1 MSAEITTAART
12 YARAEASAQ
21 GLDESRGSALAASL
35 GLPILAAILYL
46 NLSDVVARRTPIPS
60 LLQPLILLLAIA
72 VIVHRDRFQPRAIAA
87 SALALLALVYCV
99 VLVAGTSW
107 SENPAAADAKV
118 LEGVRGLIILLI
130 AGSLGST
137 WTAVRRAVAVIAL
150 GAALL
155 AALTLFQGVTGRFDL
170 DFFGLARSER
180 GHIFARVSDIR
191 ASGPIG
197 DPNFY
202 GQILVMAF
210 PLAAFFGW
218 NAARRRDRVVFLT
231 AAALI
236 AAGTALTYSR
246 GSLLALAIAGAMTVV
261 VLRVRLMHVFALLL
275 LAAVLAPSNLTQ
287 RFLSLGGTEGV
298 VQGIERDSSVD
309 RRKLDAAVALRMFD
323 EHPLVGVG
331 TGAFSHHYVRY
342 ANEVGSSARQYGLL
356 NANQAAHSLYLEL
369 AAETGLAGLIAFGTM
384 MAAAFAMLLDARRK
398 LVARGLPGYAA
409 ITAALFIALTG
420 YLVSSIFLH
429 GAFQRYLWL
438 LLGLSAAV
446 TRLASRESAASGPP
460 ESA

>member
-1 MSAEITTAART
+1 MSAEITTAARSF
-12 YARAEASAQ
+12 ARAESSARH
-21 GLDESRGSALAASL
+21 LDERAGSALAASI

-72 VIVHRDRFQPRAIAA
+72 VIVYRDRFQPRAIAA
-87 SALALLALVYCV
+87 SALSLLAIVYCV
-99 VLVAGTSW
+99 VLIAGTSW
-107 SENPAAADAKV
+107 SENPAVADAKV

-130 AGSLGST
+130 AGSLGAR

-150 GAALL
+150 GAAFL
-155 AALTLFQGVTGRFDL
+155 AALTLFQSVTGRFDL
-170 DFFGLARSER
+170 DFGGLARSER
-180 GHIFARVSDIR
+180 GHIFAQVSDIR

-210 PLAAFFGW
+210 PLAAFLGW
-218 NAARRRDRVVFLT
+218 GAARRRERILFLT

-236 AAGTALTYSR
+236 AVGTALTYSR
-246 GSLLALAIAGAMTVV
+246 GSLLALAVAGALTIV
-261 VLRVRLMHVFALLL
+261 VLRVRLMHVAALLL
-275 LAAVLAPSNLTQ
+275 IAAVVAPANLTQ
-287 RFLSLGGTEGV
+287 RFLSLGGSEGV
-298 VQGIERDSSVD
+298 VKGIERDSSVD
-309 RRKLDAAVALRMFD
+309 RRKLDAGVAIRMFD
-323 EHPLVGVG
+323 EHPLLGVG
-331 TGAFSHHYVRY
+331 TGAFSYHYGRY

-369 AAETGLAGLIAFGTM
+369 AAETGLAGLLAFGAM
-384 MAAAFAMLLDARRK
+384 MAAAFAMLRDARRK
-398 LVARGLPGYAA
+398 LLARGLTDYAA
-409 ITAALFIALTG
+409 IAAALSIALTG

-460 ESA
+460 EAV